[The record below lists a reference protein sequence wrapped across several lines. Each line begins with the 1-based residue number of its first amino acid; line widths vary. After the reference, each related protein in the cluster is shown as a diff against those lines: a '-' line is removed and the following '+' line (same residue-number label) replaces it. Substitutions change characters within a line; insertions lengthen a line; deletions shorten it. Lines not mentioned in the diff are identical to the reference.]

1 MPARIL
7 KLLWS
12 SLLIVFSLQVVA
24 QTTERDS
31 LRSIRKL
38 TGLRIGTDLIA
49 IGKTIAQQ
57 PLQSWEI
64 SADVDLGRYYP
75 IIELGRWSREAT
87 LINGLYNNEGQYF
100 RIGADINFLLKDPDK
115 NMFFI
120 GVRYG
125 RAQYSER
132 VSYTLTPELFPTNQ
146 QTASNPDATAGWV
159 ELTSGLRVKVWR
171 GFWMGYTGR
180 MKFLPSTRHTPGFD
194 SYDIPGFGLPFKGL
208 YWGFNYQ
215 VFWRIPFKK
224 VS

>member
-1 MPARIL
+1 MPAPML

-12 SLLIVFSLQVVA
+12 SLLLVCCLQAEA
-24 QTTERDS
+24 QINQRDS
-31 LRSIRKL
+31 LRAIRKP
-38 TGLRIGTDLIA
+38 TGLRVGTDLIA
-49 IGKTIAQQ
+49 IGKTIGQA

-64 SADVDLGRYYP
+64 SADIDLGRYYP
-75 IIELGRWSREAT
+75 IFEAGKWSREAT
-87 LINGLYNNEGQYF
+87 LTNGLYNNEGNYF
-100 RIGADINFLLKDPDK
+100 RLGVDVNFLLKDKDK

-120 GVRYG
+120 GMRYG

-132 VSYTLTPELFPTNQ
+132 VSYTVTPELFPASQLAT
-146 QTASNPDATAGWV
+146 SNPDATAGWI

-180 MKFLPSTRHTPGFD
+180 MKFLPHTKDTPGFD

-215 VFWRIPFKK
+215 VFWGIPFRKAG
-224 VS
+224 

>member
-1 MPARIL
+1 MS
-7 KLLWS
+7 KFLWS
-12 SLLIVFSLQVVA
+12 SLLVMLSLQVAA
-24 QTTERDS
+24 QKNERDS
-31 LRSIRKL
+31 LRAIHKP

-49 IGKTIAQQ
+49 IGKTIAQT

-75 IIELGRWSREAT
+75 ILELGGWSREAK
-87 LINGLYNNEGQYF
+87 LVNGLYNNDGKYF
-100 RIGADINFLLKDPDK
+100 RVGVDINFLLKDPDK

-120 GVRYG
+120 GMRYG

-132 VSYTLTPELFPTNQ
+132 VLYSIAPELFPTVQ
-146 QTASNPDATAGWV
+146 QAASNPDAAAGWI
-159 ELTSGLRVKVWR
+159 ELTTGLRVKVWR

-180 MKFLPSTRHTPGFD
+180 MKFLPHTKNTPGFE

-215 VFWRIPFKK
+215 VFWRIPFERR
-224 VS
+224 

>member
-1 MPARIL
+1 MRVLML
-7 KLLWS
+7 KYLWS
-12 SLLIVFSLQVVA
+12 SLLVVLCIQVSA

-31 LRSIRKL
+31 LRAIRKP
-38 TGLRIGTDLIA
+38 TGLRVGTDLIA
-49 IGKTIAQQ
+49 IGKTLAQQ

-75 IIELGRWSREAT
+75 ILEVGRWSREAT
-87 LINGLYNNEGQYF
+87 LTNGIYNNEGRYF
-100 RIGADINFLLKDPDK
+100 RLGVDINFLLKDPDK

-120 GVRYG
+120 GMRYG

-132 VSYTLTPELFPTNQ
+132 VSYTITPEFFPPHQ
-146 QTASNPDATAGWV
+146 QTVSNPAASAGWI
-159 ELTSGLRVKVWR
+159 ELTTGLRAKVWR
-171 GFWMGYTGR
+171 GFWMGYTAR
-180 MKFLPSTRHTPGFD
+180 MKFAPQTKDTSSFD

-224 VS
+224 

>member
-1 MPARIL
+1 MPALML

-24 QTTERDS
+24 QTNQRDS
-31 LRSIRKL
+31 LRAIRKP

-75 IIELGRWSREAT
+75 ILELGRWSREAELT
-87 LINGLYNNEGQYF
+87 NGLYNNEGSYF
-100 RIGADINFLLKDPDK
+100 RVGADINFLLKDPDK

-120 GVRYG
+120 GMRYG

-132 VSYTLTPELFPTNQ
+132 VLYSVTPELFPALQ
-146 QTASNPDATAGWV
+146 QTSSNPDASAGWI
-159 ELTSGLRVKVWR
+159 ELTTGLRVKVWR

-180 MKFLPSTRHTPGFD
+180 MKFLPHTKNTPGFD

-215 VFWRIPFKK
+215 VYWQIPFKK
-224 VS
+224 AP

>member
-1 MPARIL
+1 ML

-12 SLLIVFSLQVVA
+12 SLLILFGLQVVA

-31 LRSIRKL
+31 VRTIRKP

-49 IGKTIAQQ
+49 IGKTIAQT

-64 SADVDLGRYYP
+64 TADVDLGRYYP
-75 IIELGRWSREAT
+75 IIELGRWSREAILT
-87 LINGLYNNEGQYF
+87 NGVYNNEGQYF
-100 RIGADINFLLKDPDK
+100 RLGVDINFLLKDPDK

-120 GVRYG
+120 GMRYG

-132 VSYTLTPELFPTNQ
+132 VSYTISPDLFPDVQ
-146 QTASNPDATAGWV
+146 QLASNPAATAGWL
-159 ELTSGLRVKVWR
+159 ELTTGLRVKVWR

-180 MKFLPSTRHTPGFD
+180 MKFLPGTKGTVDFD

-215 VFWRIPFKK
+215 VFWRIPFRKLP
-224 VS
+224 